1 MRTSPLA
8 RMSRL
13 SLVGRLAVTMGTIAI
28 AAVALSM
35 MLVSHAL
42 DGRLN
47 RLAAAHV
54 QSSANRVAAIA
65 SDRYRS
71 GRWSRRS
78 LDEVV
83 ERSRAAGFAVTIVD
97 RSGRPIAGSARGGPD
112 HPWNATA
119 PVVAGGRTVG
129 RLELRLLRGD
139 IFGAENLALRHQLN
153 GMLEICAGMAL
164 GLALLAAA
172 LIAATLVRPLRR
184 LTDTAERM
192 AAGDLSARARVRGG
206 TELEQ
211 LAGAVNRLAGTLARE
226 DEVRRAAAA
235 DIAHELRTPVAGIVS
250 RIEAAQDGVMQDEAA
265 NLEAMHAEA
274 LRLAALIDDVGKLA
288 EAERPDLQI
297 SRAPLDL
304 ADPCLLRAAAYEGF
318 FAAKGIAFE
327 TAVDPAP
334 MHGDARRLE
343 QVVDNLLSNA
353 LRYTDPGGRVAL
365 RVRRE
370 VAGCVV
376 EVSDTGIGI
385 AREDLPHVFDR
396 FWRSDRSRS
405 RATGG
410 SGIGLA
416 VVRELVRAH
425 NGRVE
430 LRSELG
436 RGTTARVVLP
446 ATLRLREPPVRAA
459 PVWA

>member
-1 MRTSPLA
+1 MRRTGLPA
-8 RMSRL
+8 VSRV

-47 RLAAAHV
+47 RLAEAHV

-65 SDRYRS
+65 ADRYRT

-78 LDEVV
+78 LEEVV
-83 ERSRAAGFAVTIVD
+83 ERARAAGFAVTIRD
-97 RSGRPIAGSARGGPD
+97 RSGRPLAGSARGGPD

-119 PVVAGGRTVG
+119 PVMAGGRRVG

-139 IFGAENLALRHQLN
+139 IFSAENLALRHQLS
-153 GMLEICAGMAL
+153 GLLEICAGLAL

-172 LIAATLVRPLRR
+172 LVAATLVRPLRR

-192 AAGDLSARARVRGG
+192 AAGDLGARARVRGG

-211 LAGAVNRLAGTLARE
+211 LAGAFNRLAGTLARE
-226 DEVRRAAAA
+226 DELRRAAAA

-250 RIEAAQDGVMQDEAA
+250 RVEAAQDGVMEDEAA

-288 EAERPDLQI
+288 EAERPDLHI

-304 ADPCLLRAAAYEGF
+304 ADSCRLRAAAYEGF

-327 TAVDPAP
+327 TDIDAAP
-334 MHGDARRLE
+334 MQGDARRLE
-343 QVVDNLLSNA
+343 QIVDNLLSNA

-365 RVRRE
+365 RVGRE
-370 VAGCVV
+370 VPGCVV
-376 EVSDTGIGI
+376 EVRDTGIGI
-385 AREDLPHVFDR
+385 AAEDLPHVFDR

-425 NGRVE
+425 HGRVE

-436 RGTTARVVLP
+436 HGTTARVVLP
-446 ATLRLREPPVRAA
+446 AGVSTVA
-459 PVWA
+459 PLHGIPAWA

>member
-1 MRTSPLA
+1 
-8 RMSRL
+8 MSRARP
-13 SLVGRLAVTMGTIAI
+13 SLVTRLAVTMGAIAI
-28 AAVALSM
+28 AAIALSM
-35 MLVSHAL
+35 GLVYHAL

-54 QSSANRVAAIA
+54 QSSAVRVAAVA
-65 SDRYRS
+65 ADRYRS
-71 GRWSRRS
+71 GGWSSQGLRE
-78 LDEVV
+78 LV
-83 ERSRAAGFAVTIVD
+83 ERSRVAGFDITITDPAGRPLTGAGAGRPRWTAAAPVIVD
-97 RSGRPIAGSARGGPD
+97 GRR
-112 HPWNATA
+112 
-119 PVVAGGRTVG
+119 VG
-129 RLELRLLRGD
+129 DLELRPVRSD
-139 IFGAENLALRHQLN
+139 IFGTENRELHRQLN
-153 GMLEICAGMAL
+153 GLLEVCAGLAL

-172 LIAATLVRPLRR
+172 MVAATLVRPLRR
-184 LTDTAERM
+184 LTETAERM
-192 AAGDLSARARVRGG
+192 SGGDLSARAHVRGG
-206 TELEQ
+206 AELEQ
-211 LAGAVNRLAGTLARE
+211 LADAFNRLAATLARE
-226 DEVRRAAAA
+226 DHVRRAAAA

-250 RIEAAQDGVMQDEAA
+250 RIEAAQDGVMEDEAA

-274 LRLAALIDDVGKLA
+274 LRLAHLIDDVGKLA
-288 EAERPDLQI
+288 EAERPDLLI

-304 ADPCLLRAAAYEGF
+304 ADRCALRAAAYEGF

-327 TAVDPAP
+327 THLDPAP
-334 MHGDARRLE
+334 MLGDARRIE

-365 RVRRE
+365 HVRRDVGGCLIE
-370 VAGCVV
+370 VR
-376 EVSDTGIGI
+376 DTGIGI
-385 AREDLPHVFDR
+385 AAEDLPHVFDR

-425 NGRVE
+425 QGRVE
-430 LRSELG
+430 LQSELG

-446 ATLRLREPPVRAA
+446 SGVPPVRPPAVRAA

>member
-1 MRTSPLA
+1 VST
-8 RMSRL
+8 SRL
-13 SLVGRLAVTMGTIAI
+13 SFLHRLSLMGRLAVTMGTIAI

-54 QSSANRVAAIA
+54 QSSANRVAVIA
-65 SDRYRS
+65 ADRYRS
-71 GRWSRRS
+71 GRWSHGS
-78 LDEVV
+78 LEEVV
-83 ERSRAAGFAVTIVD
+83 ERSRAAGFAVTIADVA
-97 RSGRPIAGSARGGPD
+97 GRPIAGLTRGGPN

-119 PVVAGGRTVG
+119 PVVVRGRTVG

-139 IFGAENLALRHQLN
+139 IFGTENRALRHQLD
-153 GMLEICAGMAL
+153 GLLEICAGLAL

-206 TELEQ
+206 TEFEQ
-211 LAGAVNRLAGTLARE
+211 LAGAFNRLAGTLARE
-226 DEVRRAAAA
+226 DDLRRAAAA

-250 RIEAAQDGVMQDEAA
+250 RIEAAQDGVMEDETA

-288 EAERPDLQI
+288 EAERPDLLI

-304 ADPCLLRAAAYEGF
+304 ADSCRLRAAAYEGF

-327 TAVDPAP
+327 TSVEPAP

-365 RVRRE
+365 HVRRE
-370 VAGCVV
+370 IAGCVV
-376 EVSDTGIGI
+376 EVTDTGMGI
-385 AREDLPHVFDR
+385 ASEDLPHVFDR

-425 NGRVE
+425 HGRVE

-436 RGTTARVVLP
+436 HGTTARVVLP
-446 ATLRLREPPVRAA
+446 AAIRRPAPQRAA

>member
-1 MRTSPLA
+1 MA
-8 RMSRL
+8 RVIRL
-13 SLVGRLAVTMGTIAI
+13 SLVGRLALTMGTIAI

-47 RLAAAHV
+47 RLAHAHV

-65 SDRYRS
+65 ADRYRT
-71 GRWSRRS
+71 GRWSPRS

-83 ERSRAAGFAVTIVD
+83 ERSRAAGFAVTILD
-97 RSGRPIAGSARGGPD
+97 ASGRPLAGSTRGGSD

-119 PVVAGGRTVG
+119 PVVARGRTVG

-139 IFGAENLALRHQLN
+139 IFGAESLALRHQLSEL
-153 GMLEICAGMAL
+153 LEVCAGLAL

-172 LIAATLVRPLRR
+172 LVAATLVRPLRR

-192 AAGDLSARARVRGG
+192 AAGDLAARAPLGGG

-211 LAGAVNRLAGTLARE
+211 LAGAFNRLAGTLARE
-226 DEVRRAAAA
+226 DELRHAAAA

-250 RIEAAQDGVMQDEAA
+250 RIEAAQDGVMHDEAA

-288 EAERPDLQI
+288 EAERPDLHI

-304 ADPCLLRAAAYEGF
+304 ADRCRLRAAAYEGF

-327 TAVDPAP
+327 TDVESAP
-334 MHGDARRLE
+334 MQGDARRLE

-353 LRYTDPGGRVAL
+353 LRYTDRDGTVAL

-370 VAGCVV
+370 IVGCVV

-385 AREDLPHVFDR
+385 AAEDLPHVFDR

-425 NGRVE
+425 HGRVE
-430 LRSELG
+430 VRSELG
-436 RGTTARVVLP
+436 QGTTVRVVLP
-446 ATLRLREPPVRAA
+446 AAVRRPAPPVRSA
-459 PVWA
+459 PAWA

>member
-1 MRTSPLA
+1 MRRVA
-8 RMSRL
+8 HL
-13 SLVGRLAVTMGTIAI
+13 SLMARLAMTMGTIAI

-35 MLVSHAL
+35 LLVSHAL

-47 RLAAAHV
+47 RLGAAHV
-54 QSSANRVAAIA
+54 ESSAVRVAAIA
-65 SDRYRS
+65 ADRYRT
-71 GRWSRRS
+71 GRWSRSS
-78 LDEVV
+78 LEEVV
-83 ERSRAAGFAVTIVD
+83 ERSRAAGFDVSIAD
-97 RSGRPIAGSARGGPD
+97 RAGRPLAGTGRGTPA
-112 HPWNATA
+112 HPWNAVA
-119 PVVAGGRTVG
+119 PVMVRGRTVG

-139 IFGAENLALRHQLN
+139 IFGAENAALRHQLN
-153 GMLEICAGMAL
+153 GLLEICAG
-164 GLALLAAA
+164 LALALALIAAA
-172 LIAATLVRPLRR
+172 LVAATLVRPLRR

-192 AAGDLSARARVRGG
+192 TAGDLTARARVRGSA
-206 TELEQ
+206 ELEH
-211 LAGAVNRLAGTLARE
+211 LAGAFNRLAATLSRE
-226 DEVRRAAAA
+226 DELRRAAAA

-274 LRLAALIDDVGKLA
+274 LRLAHLIDDVGKLA
-288 EAERPDLQI
+288 EAERPDLLI
-297 SRAPLDL
+297 SRAPVDL
-304 ADPCLLRAAAYEGF
+304 AESCRLRAAAYEGF
-318 FAAKGIAFE
+318 FAAKGIAFATHVE
-327 TAVDPAP
+327 AAP

-353 LRYTDPGGRVAL
+353 LRYTDPGGRVSL
-365 RVRRE
+365 HVRRE
-370 VAGCVV
+370 LAGCVV
-376 EVSDTGIGI
+376 EVRDTGIGI
-385 AREDLPHVFDR
+385 AAEDLPHVFDR

-425 NGRVE
+425 HGRVE

-446 ATLRLREPPVRAA
+446 AAPPRPRVAVRPAA
-459 PVWA
+459 AWA